1 MLDSSLPE
9 PNPASLAFLVLKK
22 GFTSFPVGPEKTWP
36 QAAAPPQSPFTLT
49 RKTAVFAHN
58 GRELLERTRRGS
70 TSIEQGKAEQSQPG
84 SQTKSCQRQTKS

>member
-22 GFTSFPVGPEKTWP
+22 GFTSFPGGPEKTWP
-36 QAAAPPQSPFTLT
+36 RGAPLPQSLFTLT
-49 RKTAVFAHN
+49 RKMAVLAHN
-58 GRELLERTRRGS
+58 GLELLERTRRGN
-70 TSIEQGKAEQSQPG
+70 TSIEQGKAEQSQPS